1 MVWFDFRLLEETLQH
16 SDCFKLYFELES
28 TLLIQAH
35 YFLFVCGEY
44 IDWLLIYFSTIKKRV
59 VWKVILSQG
68 PFTRLFFLSFQLHL
82 GEHLNISLKR
92 GFWDCAVISCR
103 KSARQSWKLRRKSNK
118 MTLNLFLWVCIWCVY
133 IYIFSF
139 IKSDGGYTQLAKSNM
154 SRKDKPQSLNCLEL
168 TELSW
173 LCLLVFYWSRKSLG
187 FSPGK
192 WKFGDFSTNTTTVC
206 CQLALFQQFDCQSA
220 FSQDFTH
227 RAKVKLKVKI

>member
-1 MVWFDFRLLEETLQH
+1 MVWFDFRLLEETVQH
-16 SDCFKLYFELES
+16 SDCFKLYFEHES

-44 IDWLLIYFSTIKKRV
+44 IDWLLIYFSTIKKKRV

-82 GEHLNISLKR
+82 VEHLNISLKR

-133 IYIFSF
+133 IYFF
-139 IKSDGGYTQLAKSNM
+139 L
-154 SRKDKPQSLNCLEL
+154 SLSQMVVTPNLPNLICLEKISHSLWIDWIEL
-168 TELSW
+168 TLSACFLLKQKEVGVFTRQMKVWGFFHQHHHSLLSTGFVSAVW
-173 LCLLVFYWSRKSLG
+173 LSVSFFSGFYPQG
-187 FSPGK
+187 
-192 WKFGDFSTNTTTVC
+192 
-206 CQLALFQQFDCQSA
+206 
-220 FSQDFTH
+220 
-227 RAKVKLKVKI
+227 

>member
-1 MVWFDFRLLEETLQH
+1 MVWFDFRLLEETVQH

-44 IDWLLIYFSTIKKRV
+44 IDWLLIYFSTIKKKRV

-82 GEHLNISLKR
+82 VEHLNISLKR

-133 IYIFSF
+133 IYFFSF

-154 SRKDKPQSLNCLEL
+154 SRKDKPQSLNWLNWVDFVCLFFIEAERGWGFHQANESL
-168 TELSW
+168 GIFPPTPPQFVVNW
-173 LCLLVFYWSRKSLG
+173 LCFSSLII
-187 FSPGK
+187 S
-192 WKFGDFSTNTTTVC
+192 
-206 CQLALFQQFDCQSA
+206 QLFLRILP
-220 FSQDFTH
+220 TG
-227 RAKVKLKVKI
+227 LK